1 MKFRFPQSL
10 LSLLGASLLPGI
22 ALGQADSR
30 DEPGQGPDP
39 LRVVQLVE
47 GEPIQR
53 NHPSGLPTLLTEI
66 SQTTRFFFSPD
77 PVFINSFDDPRLFEA
92 PFTFVN
98 YADRSD
104 WQLQESEVEALRLYL
119 ENGGFLFIDA
129 GINSEFLRENASL
142 GQSHSF
148 ADWEVTPVLEEQFAR
163 IFPDLQ
169 FEPLPRSHPLFDGF
183 YSGLPDPEPLP
194 EAIRD
199 FIVHEKW
206 PQGSYS
212 VMALKNE
219 SGRILAIAT
228 PVISLGWGR
237 DRFGQ
242 WTSTISFRVREA
254 AEGLDQRVSQAAYSG
269 NRFESVREDGS
280 IDIIY
285 TQPRHMP
292 AWVQEATGRWRV
304 FRYYHGPEISEY
316 AHEFYTRLGVNIL
329 VYALAEGP

>member
-1 MKFRFPQSL
+1 MNLYRHLLISL
-10 LSLLGASLLPGI
+10 LAGVLLPSQPH
-22 ALGQADSR
+22 AQPRASDSMR
-30 DEPGQGPDP
+30 PSEET

-53 NHPSGLPTLLTEI
+53 NHPSGLPTLLTEVTR
-66 SQTTRFFFSPD
+66 TTRFSFAPD
-77 PVFINSFDDPRLFEA
+77 PVFIQSFDDPRLFEA

-98 YADRSD
+98 YADRAD
-104 WQLQESEVEALRLYL
+104 WQLAESEVDALRLYL
-119 ENGGFLFIDA
+119 ENGGFLYIDA

-163 IFPDLQ
+163 VFPDLR
-169 FEPLPRSHPLFDGF
+169 FDPLPRNHPIFDGF

-199 FIVHEKW
+199 YIVHEKW

-212 VMALKNE
+212 ILALKNE

-228 PVISLGWGR
+228 PIISLGWGR

-254 AEGLDQRVSQAAYSG
+254 AEGLDERVSQAAYSG

-280 IDIIY
+280 VDIIY